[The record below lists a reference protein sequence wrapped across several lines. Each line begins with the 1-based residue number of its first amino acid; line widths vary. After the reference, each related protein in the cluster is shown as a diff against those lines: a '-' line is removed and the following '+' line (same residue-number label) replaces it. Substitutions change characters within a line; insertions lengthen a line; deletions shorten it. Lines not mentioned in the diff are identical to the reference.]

1 MSVIDHGRR
10 LYPGAA
16 WTILVALTLVLAAC
30 QPLGEGEGDGEPET
44 DGASAA
50 ASGDTGDTGDT
61 GRLSIATGGTGGVY
75 FPLGGGHADLIS
87 ENIEGY
93 TATAEETHAS
103 VDNMNLIG
111 SGDSDIAFVL
121 GDTASDAVAGAG
133 EFEGGAID
141 ACAIGILYTNFT
153 QLVASA
159 DSGITSV
166 ADLEGMRV
174 SLGEAGS
181 GTEIIGLRVL
191 EAAGLDPDADIERA
205 QLGVAE
211 TVDALRDGTLDA
223 GFWSGGLPTGAL
235 VDYAST
241 GDMVIVPTAE
251 FAGDLQDEFGAYY
264 LESEIPADTYEGQSE
279 GVPVIGVP
287 NVLVVNTSMDEG
299 LQEQLTALLFEH
311 KDDMVA
317 AHPAAEEFDQ
327 ETAGNVEFMDV
338 CPGAQ
343 TFYGS

>member
-1 MSVIDHGRR
+1 MSGCHRFRWLRVRAVG
-10 LYPGAA
+10 
-16 WTILVALTLVLAAC
+16 TILMATVLALAAC
-30 QPLGEGEGDGEPET
+30 QPLGEGEPE
-44 DGASAA
+44 GSEAA
-50 ASGDTGDTGDT
+50 ASGGEGGT

-75 FPLGGGHADLIS
+75 FPLGGGLADLIT

-93 TATAEETHAS
+93 TATAEETNAS

-121 GDTASDAVAGAG
+121 GDTASDAVAGTG
-133 EFEGGAID
+133 EFEGAAIE
-141 ACAIGILYTNFT
+141 ACALGILYTNFT

-159 DSGITSV
+159 ESGITSV
-166 ADLEGMRV
+166 ADLAGKRV
-174 SLGEAGS
+174 SMGEAGS
-181 GTEIIGLRVL
+181 GTEIIGIRVL
-191 EAAGLDPDADIERA
+191 EAVGLDPDADIERA
-205 QLGVAE
+205 QLGIAE

-241 GDMVIVPTAE
+241 GDMVLVPTGE
-251 FAGDLQDEFGAYY
+251 FAADLQGAYGEYY
-264 LESEIPADTYEGQSE
+264 LESEIPAEIYEGQDEVVS
-279 GVPVIGVP
+279 VVGVP

-299 LQEQLTALLFEH
+299 LQEQLTALIFEH
-311 KDDMVA
+311 KDDLVA
-317 AHPAAEEFDQ
+317 VHPAAEELDQ
-327 ETAGNVEFMDV
+327 ETADDVAFMDV

>member
-1 MSVIDHGRR
+1 VAV
-10 LYPGAA
+10 LLA
-16 WTILVALTLVLAAC
+16 LVAC
-30 QPLGEGEGDGEPET
+30 QPLGEGDSSQPAGSGG
-44 DGASAA
+44 GAA
-50 ASGDTGDTGDT
+50 T

-75 FPLGGGHADLIS
+75 FPLGGGLADLIS
-87 ENIEGY
+87 ENIDGY
-93 TATAEETHAS
+93 TATAEETNAS

-111 SGDSDIAFVL
+111 SGESDIAFVL
-121 GDTASDAVAGAG
+121 GDTAADAVGGMG

-141 ACAIGILYTNFT
+141 ACTLGVLYTNFT

-166 ADLEGMRV
+166 ADLEGQRV

-181 GTEIIGLRVL
+181 GTEIIGLRIL
-191 EAAGLDPDADIERA
+191 EAAGIDPDSGIERA

-211 TVDALRDGTLDA
+211 TVDALRDGTIDA

-241 GDMVIVPTAE
+241 GDMVLIPTAE
-251 FAGDLQDEFGAYY
+251 FAADLQGSYGEYY

-279 GVPVIGVP
+279 ALAVVGVP

-299 LQEQLTALLFEH
+299 LQEQLTTLLFEH
-311 KDDMVA
+311 KDDLVA
-317 AHPAAEEFDQ
+317 VHPAAEELDQ
-327 ETAGNVEFMDV
+327 ETAGDVAFMDV

-343 TFYGS
+343 AVYGG

>member
-10 LYPGAA
+10 LYPAVA
-16 WTILVALTLVLAAC
+16 WPIVVALALVLAAC
-30 QPLGEGEGDGEPET
+30 QPLGEGEGDGEPAS

-50 ASGDTGDTGDT
+50 ASGGDTGDT

-75 FPLGGGHADLIS
+75 FPLGGGLADLIS

-93 TATAEETHAS
+93 TATAEETNAS

-166 ADLEGMRV
+166 ADLEGKRV
-174 SLGEAGS
+174 SMGEAGS
-181 GTEIIGLRVL
+181 GTEIIGIRVM
-191 EAAGLDPDADIERA
+191 EAAGLDPEADIQRA

-241 GDMVIVPTAE
+241 GDMVLVPTGE
-251 FAGDLQDEFGAYY
+251 FAAGLQDEFGEYY
-264 LESEIPADTYEGQSE
+264 LESEIPADTYEGQAD
-279 GVPVIGVP
+279 PVAVVGVP

-317 AHPAAEEFDQ
+317 VHPAAEELDQ
-327 ETAGNVEFMDV
+327 EIAGEIAFMDV

>member
-1 MSVIDHGRR
+1 MSGSDFRPR
-10 LYPGAA
+10 PRPRSAA
-16 WTILVALTLVLAAC
+16 AFLAIAAMLLAAC
-30 QPLGEGEGDGEPET
+30 QPLGEGDGE
-44 DGASAA
+44 GSAPA
-50 ASGDTGDTGDT
+50 ASGAEGGT

-75 FPLGGGHADLIS
+75 FPLGGGLADLIT

-93 TATAEETHAS
+93 TATAEETNAS

-121 GDTASDAVAGAG
+121 GDTASDAVAGTG
-133 EFEGGAID
+133 DFEGAPIE
-141 ACAIGILYTNFT
+141 ACALGILYTNFT

-241 GDMVIVPTAE
+241 GDMVVVPTGE
-251 FAGDLQDEFGAYY
+251 FAADLQSEFGDYY
-264 LESEIPADTYEGQSE
+264 LESEIPADT
-279 GVPVIGVP
+279 
-287 NVLVVNTSMDEG
+287 
-299 LQEQLTALLFEH
+299 
-311 KDDMVA
+311 
-317 AHPAAEEFDQ
+317 
-327 ETAGNVEFMDV
+327 
-338 CPGAQ
+338 
-343 TFYGS
+343 

>member
-1 MSVIDHGRR
+1 MSGSVRVPR
-10 LYPGAA
+10 GAL
-16 WTILVALTLVLAAC
+16 LVALIVALAAC
-30 QPLGEGEGDGEPET
+30 QPLGEDGP
-44 DGASAA
+44 DGTGAA
-50 ASGDTGDTGDT
+50 GSDDAGAQ
-61 GRLSIATGGTGGVY
+61 RLSIATGGTGGVY
-75 FPLGGGHADLIS
+75 FPLGGGLADLIS
-87 ENIEGY
+87 ENLDGY
-93 TATAEETHAS
+93 SATAEETNAS

-121 GDTASDAVAGAG
+121 GDTAADAVGG
-133 EFEGGAID
+133 TGDFEGGAID
-141 ACAIGILYTNFT
+141 ACAIGVLYTNFT

-159 DSGITSV
+159 DSGIATV
-166 ADLEGMRV
+166 ADPEGQRV

-181 GTEIIGLRVL
+181 GTEIIGLRIL
-191 EAAGLDPDADIERA
+191 EAAGLDPDADIQRA

-251 FAGDLQDEFGAYY
+251 FAADLQSSYGAYY
-264 LESEIPADTYEGQSE
+264 LESEIPAETYEGQADVI
-279 GVPVIGVP
+279 GVVGVP

-299 LQEQLTALLFEH
+299 LQEQLTTLLFDH
-311 KDDMVA
+311 KDDLVA
-317 AHPAAEEFDQ
+317 VHPAAEELDQ
-327 ETAGNVEFMDV
+327 ETAGDVEFMDV

-343 TFYGS
+343 TVYGS

>member
-1 MSVIDHGRR
+1 MSGSDRSRLPRGRAV
-10 LYPGAA
+10 G
-16 WTILVALTLVLAAC
+16 TILLAMAMALAAC
-30 QPLGEGEGDGEPET
+30 QPLGEGEGDGAPEGS
-44 DGASAA
+44 DPA
-50 ASGDTGDTGDT
+50 ASGGGAADT

-75 FPLGGGHADLIS
+75 FPLGGGLADLIS
-87 ENIEGY
+87 ENLEGY
-93 TATAEETHAS
+93 TATAEETNAS

-121 GDTASDAVAGAG
+121 GDTASDAVTGTG
-133 EFEGGAID
+133 DFEGGAIE

-159 DSGITSV
+159 DSGVTSV

-181 GTEIIGLRVL
+181 GTEIIGLRIL

-241 GDMVIVPTAE
+241 GDMVLVPTGE
-251 FAGDLQDEFGAYY
+251 FTADLQGTFGEYY
-264 LESEIPADTYEGQSE
+264 LDSEIPADTYEGQAEAVS
-279 GVPVIGVP
+279 VVGVP

-299 LQEQLTALLFEH
+299 LQEDLTTLVFER
-311 KDDMVA
+311 KDDLVA
-317 AHPAAEEFDQ
+317 VHPAAEELDQ
-327 ETAGNVEFMDV
+327 ETAGDVAFMDV

>member
-1 MSVIDHGRR
+1 MSASDFRPR
-10 LYPGAA
+10 LRPRTAGAFLA
-16 WTILVALTLVLAAC
+16 MAAMLLAAC
-30 QPLGEGEGDGEPET
+30 QPLGEGDGDG
-44 DGASAA
+44 GGSAPA
-50 ASGDTGDTGDT
+50 ASGAEGGT

-75 FPLGGGHADLIS
+75 FPLGGGLADLIT

-93 TATAEETHAS
+93 TATAEETNAS

-133 EFEGGAID
+133 DFEGAPID
-141 ACAIGILYTNFT
+141 ACALGILYTNFT

-211 TVDALRDGTLDA
+211 TVDALRDGTIDA

-241 GDMVIVPTAE
+241 GDMVVVPTGE
-251 FAGDLQDEFGAYY
+251 FAADLQSEFGDYY
-264 LESEIPADTYEGQSE
+264 LESEIPADTYEGQTEAIS
-279 GVPVIGVP
+279 VVGVP
-287 NVLVVNTSMDEG
+287 NVLVVNNAMDEG

-311 KDDMVA
+311 KDDLVA
-317 AHPAAEEFDQ
+317 VHPAAEELDQ
-327 ETAGNVEFMDV
+327 ETAGDVPFMDV

-343 TFYGS
+343 TFYGG

>member
-1 MSVIDHGRR
+1 MSGPDQGFLPRSR
-10 LYPGAA
+10 AAGAFLA
-16 WTILVALTLVLAAC
+16 ATALALSAC
-30 QPLGEGEGDGEPET
+30 QPLGEGDPEVT
-44 DGASAA
+44 AGGSGGGA
-50 ASGDTGDTGDT
+50 DT

-75 FPLGGGHADLIS
+75 FPLGGGLADLITD
-87 ENIEGY
+87 NIAGY
-93 TATAEETHAS
+93 TATAEETNAS

-121 GDTASDAVAGAG
+121 GDTASDAVNGTG
-133 EFEGGAID
+133 DFEGGAID

-181 GTEIIGLRVL
+181 GTEIIGMRVM

-223 GFWSGGLPTGAL
+223 GFWSGGLPSGAL

-241 GDMVIVPTAE
+241 GDMVLVPTGE
-251 FAGDLQDEFGAYY
+251 FAADLQDEFGAYY
-264 LESEIPADTYEGQSE
+264 LDSEIPADIYEGQGDAVS
-279 GVPVIGVP
+279 VVGVP

-299 LQEQLTALLFEH
+299 LQEQLTALLFEQ
-311 KDDMVA
+311 KDALVA
-317 AHPAAEEFDQ
+317 VHPAAEELDQ
-327 ETAGNVEFMDV
+327 ETADEVEFMDV

-343 TFYGS
+343 TFFGS

>member
-1 MSVIDHGRR
+1 MSGAKSQFHRR
-10 LYPGAA
+10 FRAA
-16 WTILVALTLVLAAC
+16 GILVVAILALAAC
-30 QPLGEGEGDGEPET
+30 EPLGEGDESEPADTGGGDGT
-44 DGASAA
+44 S
-50 ASGDTGDTGDT
+50 
-61 GRLSIATGGTGGVY
+61 RLSIATGGTGGVY
-75 FPLGGGHADLIS
+75 FPLGGGLADLIS
-87 ENIEGY
+87 ENLEGY
-93 TATAEETHAS
+93 TATAEETNAS

-111 SGDSDIAFVL
+111 SGESDIAFVL
-121 GDTASDAVAGAG
+121 GDTAADAVAGTG

-141 ACAIGILYTNFT
+141 ACTLGVLYTNFT

-181 GTEIIGLRVL
+181 GTEVIGLRVL
-191 EAAGLDPDADIERA
+191 EAAGIDPDEGIERS
-205 QLGVAE
+205 QLGIAE

-241 GDMVIVPTAE
+241 GDMVLVPTGE
-251 FAGDLQDEFGAYY
+251 FTADLQEAYGPYY
-264 LESEIPADTYEGQSE
+264 LESEIPADIYEGQAEAVS
-279 GVPVIGVP
+279 VIGVP

-311 KDDMVA
+311 KDELVA
-317 AHPAAEEFDQ
+317 VHPAAEELDQ
-327 ETAGNVEFMDV
+327 ETADDVEYMDV

-343 TFYGS
+343 AFYGS

>member
-1 MSVIDHGRR
+1 MSGPKSPPNGRYR
-10 LYPGAA
+10 AA
-16 WTILVALTLVLAAC
+16 GTLVTALLVLAAC
-30 QPLGEGEGDGEPET
+30 QPLGEGDESAPAGSDGGEG
-44 DGASAA
+44 
-50 ASGDTGDTGDT
+50 T

-75 FPLGGGHADLIS
+75 FPLGGGLADLIS

-93 TATAEETHAS
+93 TATAEETNAS

-111 SGDSDIAFVL
+111 SGESDIAFVL
-121 GDTASDAVAGAG
+121 GDTASDAAAGAG

-141 ACAIGILYTNFT
+141 ACALGILYTNFT

-166 ADLEGMRV
+166 ADLEGQRV

-205 QLGVAE
+205 QLGIAE

-241 GDMVIVPTAE
+241 GDMVLVPTAE
-251 FAGDLQDEFGAYY
+251 FAGDLQEAYGAYY
-264 LESEIPADTYEGQSE
+264 LESEIPADTYEGQADA
-279 GVPVIGVP
+279 VPVVGVP

-299 LQEQLTALLFEH
+299 LQEQLTALLFEQ
-311 KDDMVA
+311 KDALVA
-317 AHPAAEEFDQ
+317 VHPAATELDQ
-327 ETAGNVEFMDV
+327 ETAGSVEFMDV

>member
-1 MSVIDHGRR
+1 MSGSELGLRPR
-10 LYPGAA
+10 SRAAGALL
-16 WTILVALTLVLAAC
+16 LVTALALAAC
-30 QPLGEGEGDGEPET
+30 EPLGEGDGDGSEPAT
-44 DGASAA
+44 
-50 ASGDTGDTGDT
+50 SGGGGT

-75 FPLGGGHADLIS
+75 FPLGGGLADLIS

-93 TATAEETHAS
+93 TATAEETNAS

-121 GDTASDAVAGAG
+121 GDTASDAVNGTG

-141 ACAIGILYTNFT
+141 ACTIGALYTNYT

-159 DSGITSV
+159 DSGIATV

-181 GTEIIGLRVL
+181 GTEIIGLRIL
-191 EAAGLDPDADIERA
+191 EAAGLDPDADIERS

-211 TVDALRDGTLDA
+211 TVDALRDGTIDA

-241 GDMVIVPTAE
+241 GDMVLVPTAE
-251 FAGDLQDEFGAYY
+251 FAGPLQEEFGDYY
-264 LESEIPADTYEGQSE
+264 FESEIPADTYEGQAE
-279 GVPVIGVP
+279 AVQVVGVP
-287 NVLVVNTSMDEG
+287 NVLVVNTSMDEA

-311 KDDMVA
+311 KDDLVA
-317 AHPAAEEFDQ
+317 VHPAAEELDE
-327 ETAGNVEFMDV
+327 ETAGDVTYMDV
-338 CPGAQ
+338 CPGAEA
-343 TFYGS
+343 FYGS

>member
-1 MSVIDHGRR
+1 MSGSN
-10 LYPGAA
+10 PGSRPVMRPVGVL
-16 WTILVALTLVLAAC
+16 LVSAVLALAAC
-30 QPLGEGEGDGEPET
+30 QPLGDGDDGGGSGAAGT
-44 DGASAA
+44 DDG
-50 ASGDTGDTGDT
+50 GGT

-75 FPLGGGHADLIS
+75 FPLGGGLADLIS
-87 ENIEGY
+87 ENLEGY
-93 TATAEETHAS
+93 TATAEETNAS

-111 SGDSDIAFVL
+111 SGESDIAFVL
-121 GDTASDAVAGAG
+121 GDTASDAVNGTG
-133 EFEGGAID
+133 PFEGGAIE
-141 ACAIGILYTNFT
+141 ACTLGVLYTNFT

-166 ADLEGMRV
+166 ADLEGKRV

-181 GTEIIGLRVL
+181 GTEVIGIRVL
-191 EAAGLDPDADIERA
+191 EAAGIDPDEGIERS

-211 TVDALRDGTLDA
+211 TVDALRDGTIDA

-241 GDMVIVPTAE
+241 GDMVLIPTAE
-251 FAGDLQDEFGAYY
+251 FTADLQDEFGPYY
-264 LESEIPADTYEGQSE
+264 LDSEIPADTYEGQTEAVS
-279 GVPVIGVP
+279 VIGVP
-287 NVLVVNTSMDEG
+287 NVLVVSTNMDEG

-311 KDDMVA
+311 KDDLVA
-317 AHPAAEEFDQ
+317 VHPAANELDQ
-327 ETAGNVEFMDV
+327 ETADDVEFMDV

>member
-1 MSVIDHGRR
+1 MSAWDLLPLSRGRAR
-10 LYPGAA
+10 AA
-16 WTILVALTLVLAAC
+16 GTVLVSAVLVLSAC
-30 QPLGEGEGDGEPET
+30 QPLGEGDE
-44 DGASAA
+44 SAA
-50 ASGDTGDTGDT
+50 ASEPAASGATGDGGDAQ
-61 GRLSIATGGTGGVY
+61 RLSIATGGTGGVY
-75 FPLGGGHADLIS
+75 FPLGGGLAELIT

-93 TATAEETHAS
+93 TATAEETNAS

-111 SGDSDIAFVL
+111 SGQSDIAFVL
-121 GDTASDAVAGAG
+121 GDTASDAAAGTG

-159 DSGITSV
+159 DSGITTV
-166 ADLEGMRV
+166 ADLEGKRV
-174 SLGEAGS
+174 SVGEAGS
-181 GTEIIGLRVL
+181 GTETIGLRVL
-191 EAAGLDPDADIERA
+191 EAAGIDPDEGIERA

-251 FAGDLQDEFGAYY
+251 YAPDLQEQYGDYY
-264 LESEIPADTYEGQSE
+264 LESEIPADTYENQAE
-279 GVPVIGVP
+279 AVQVIGVP
-287 NVLVVNTSMDEG
+287 NVLVVSTNMDEG

-311 KDDMVA
+311 KDDLVA
-317 AHPAAEEFDQ
+317 VHPAAEELDQ
-327 ETAGNVEFMDV
+327 ETAGDVPFMDV

>member
-1 MSVIDHGRR
+1 MSAWDLRPR
-10 LYPGAA
+10 LRARAA
-16 WTILVALTLVLAAC
+16 GTLLVSAVLVLSAC
-30 QPLGEGEGDGEPET
+30 QPLGEGDESA
-44 DGASAA
+44 GASEPA
-50 ASGDTGDTGDT
+50 ASGGGTGDAQ
-61 GRLSIATGGTGGVY
+61 RLSIATGGTGGVY
-75 FPLGGGHADLIS
+75 FPLGGGLADLITN
-87 ENIEGY
+87 NIEGY
-93 TATAEETHAS
+93 TATAEETNAS

-111 SGDSDIAFVL
+111 SGQSDIAFVL
-121 GDTASDAVAGAG
+121 GDTASDAAAGTG

-166 ADLEGMRV
+166 ADLEGKRV
-174 SLGEAGS
+174 SVGEAGS
-181 GTEIIGLRVL
+181 GTETIGLRVL
-191 EAAGLDPDADIERA
+191 EAAGIDPDAGIQRA

-251 FAGDLQDEFGAYY
+251 YAADLQEAYGDYY

-279 GVPVIGVP
+279 AVQVIGVP

-311 KDDMVA
+311 KDDLVA
-317 AHPAAEEFDQ
+317 VHPAAGELDQ
-327 ETAGNVEFMDV
+327 ETAGDVPFMDV

-343 TFYGS
+343 AFYGS

>member
-1 MSVIDHGRR
+1 MSGSEFPSRPFRSRVR
-10 LYPGAA
+10 AA
-16 WTILVALTLVLAAC
+16 ATLVAVLLALVAC
-30 QPLGEGEGDGEPET
+30 QPLGEGDGSQPAGSGGDAG
-44 DGASAA
+44 
-50 ASGDTGDTGDT
+50 T

-75 FPLGGGHADLIS
+75 FPLGGGLADLIS
-87 ENIEGY
+87 ENIDGY
-93 TATAEETHAS
+93 TATAEETNAS

-111 SGDSDIAFVL
+111 SGESDIAFVL
-121 GDTASDAVAGAG
+121 GDTAADAVGGTG

-141 ACAIGILYTNFT
+141 ACTLGVLYTNFT

-166 ADLEGMRV
+166 ADLEGQRV

-181 GTEIIGLRVL
+181 GTEIIGLRIL
-191 EAAGLDPDADIERA
+191 EAAGIDPDSGIERA

-211 TVDALRDGTLDA
+211 TVDALRDGTIDA

-241 GDMVIVPTAE
+241 GDMVLIPTAE
-251 FAGDLQDEFGAYY
+251 FAADLQGSYGEYY

-279 GVPVIGVP
+279 ALAVVGVP

-299 LQEQLTALLFEH
+299 LQEQLTTLLFEH
-311 KDDMVA
+311 KDELVA
-317 AHPAAEEFDQ
+317 VHPAAEELDQ
-327 ETAGNVEFMDV
+327 QTAGDVAFMDV

-343 TFYGS
+343 ALYGG

>member
-1 MSVIDHGRR
+1 MAGSDRYRWVRGRAVV
-10 LYPGAA
+10 PVVVAA
-16 WTILVALTLVLAAC
+16 VLALAAC
-30 QPLGEGEGDGEPET
+30 QPLGDGDGEPE
-44 DGASAA
+44 GSQPS
-50 ASGDTGDTGDT
+50 ASGGNGGT

-75 FPLGGGHADLIS
+75 FPLGGGLADLIS
-87 ENIEGY
+87 ENVEGY
-93 TATAEETHAS
+93 SATAEETNAS

-121 GDTASDAVAGAG
+121 GDTASDAVSGAG
-133 EFEGGAID
+133 DFEAGAID
-141 ACAIGILYTNFT
+141 ACALGILYTNFT
-153 QLVASA
+153 QLVASSE
-159 DSGITSV
+159 SGVAAV
-166 ADLEGMRV
+166 ADLAGKRV

-181 GTEIIGLRVL
+181 GTEIIGLRIL

-241 GDMVIVPTAE
+241 GDMVLVPTGE
-251 FAGDLQDEFGAYY
+251 FVTDLQGTYGEYY
-264 LESEIPADTYEGQSE
+264 LDSEIPAEIYEGQSE
-279 GVPVIGVP
+279 AIPVVGVP

-311 KDDMVA
+311 KDDLVA
-317 AHPAAEEFDQ
+317 VHPAAEELDQ
-327 ETAGNVEFMDV
+327 ETAGDVAFMDV

>member
-1 MSVIDHGRR
+1 VAV
-10 LYPGAA
+10 LLA
-16 WTILVALTLVLAAC
+16 LVAC
-30 QPLGEGEGDGEPET
+30 QPLGEGDSSQPAGSGG
-44 DGASAA
+44 GAA
-50 ASGDTGDTGDT
+50 T

-75 FPLGGGHADLIS
+75 FPLGGGLADLIS
-87 ENIEGY
+87 ENIDGY
-93 TATAEETHAS
+93 TATAEETNAS

-111 SGDSDIAFVL
+111 SGESDIAFVL
-121 GDTASDAVAGAG
+121 GDTAADAVGEMG

-141 ACAIGILYTNFT
+141 ACTLGVLYTNFT

-166 ADLEGMRV
+166 ADLEGQRV

-181 GTEIIGLRVL
+181 GTEIIGLRIL
-191 EAAGLDPDADIERA
+191 EAAGIDPDSGIERA

-211 TVDALRDGTLDA
+211 TVDALRDGTIDA

-241 GDMVIVPTAE
+241 GDMVLIPTAE
-251 FAGDLQDEFGAYY
+251 FAADLQGSYGEYY

-279 GVPVIGVP
+279 ALAVVGVP

-299 LQEQLTALLFEH
+299 LQEQLTTLLFEH
-311 KDDMVA
+311 KDDLVA
-317 AHPAAEEFDQ
+317 VHPAAEELDQ
-327 ETAGNVEFMDV
+327 ETAGDVAFMDV

-343 TFYGS
+343 AVYGG

>member
-1 MSVIDHGRR
+1 MSGSDLAPRPR
-10 LYPGAA
+10 QRAAGALLVSA
-16 WTILVALTLVLAAC
+16 ILALAAC
-30 QPLGEGEGDGEPET
+30 QPLGEGDGSPGADGDG
-44 DGASAA
+44 G
-50 ASGDTGDTGDT
+50 T

-75 FPLGGGHADLIS
+75 FPLGGGLATLID

-93 TATAEETHAS
+93 TATAEETNAS

-111 SGDSDIAFVL
+111 SGESDIAFVL
-121 GDTASDAVAGAG
+121 GDTAADAVAGTG
-133 EFEGGAID
+133 DFEGGAID
-141 ACAIGILYTNFT
+141 ACTLGILYTNYT

-166 ADLEGMRV
+166 ADLEGQRV

-181 GTEIIGLRVL
+181 GTEIIGLRIL
-191 EAAGLDPDADIERA
+191 EAAGIDPDAGIDRS
-205 QLGVAE
+205 QLGIAE
-211 TVDALRDGTLDA
+211 TVDALRDGTIDA
-223 GFWSGGLPTGAL
+223 GFWSGGLPTAAL

-241 GDMVIVPTAE
+241 GDMVVVPTSE
-251 FAGDLQDEFGAYY
+251 YVGDLQDAYGPYY
-264 LESEIPADTYEGQSE
+264 LDSEIPADTYEGQTEAIS
-279 GVPVIGVP
+279 VIGVP
-287 NVLVVNTSMDEG
+287 NVLVVSTSMDEG

-311 KDDMVA
+311 KDDLVA
-317 AHPAAEEFDQ
+317 VHDAAAELDQ

>member
-1 MSVIDHGRR
+1 MSGSDLRPR
-10 LYPGAA
+10 LRIRAA
-16 WTILVALTLVLAAC
+16 GTFLIASVLALAAC
-30 QPLGEGEGDGEPET
+30 QPLDEGDDAP
-44 DGASAA
+44 DGSAPD
-50 ASGDTGDTGDT
+50 ASGGGTST

-75 FPLGGGHADLIS
+75 FPLGGGLADLIS

-93 TATAEETHAS
+93 SATAEETNAS

-121 GDTASDAVAGAG
+121 GDTASDAVAGTG

-141 ACAIGILYTNFT
+141 ACTLGVLYTNFT

-159 DSGITSV
+159 DSGIAAV
-166 ADLEGMRV
+166 ADLQGMRV

-181 GTEIIGLRVL
+181 GTEIIGLRIL

-241 GDMVIVPTAE
+241 GDMVLVPTAE
-251 FAGDLQDEFGAYY
+251 FAGDLQGTYGEYY
-264 LESEIPADTYEGQSE
+264 LESEIPAETYEGQADAIA
-279 GVPVIGVP
+279 VVGVP

-311 KDDMVA
+311 RDDLIAV
-317 AHPAAEEFDQ
+317 HPAAEELDQ
-327 ETAGNVEFMDV
+327 ETADEVPFMDV

>member
-1 MSVIDHGRR
+1 MAMV
-10 LYPGAA
+10 
-16 WTILVALTLVLAAC
+16 VALAAC
-30 QPLGEGEGDGEPET
+30 QPLGEGEPAGSEPGASGGGDG
-44 DGASAA
+44 G
-50 ASGDTGDTGDT
+50 T

-75 FPLGGGHADLIS
+75 FPLGGGLADLIS
-87 ENIEGY
+87 ENLEGY
-93 TATAEETHAS
+93 TATAEETNAS

-121 GDTASDAVAGAG
+121 GDTASDAVGGTG
-133 EFEGGAID
+133 EFEGSAID

-159 DSGITSV
+159 ESGITTV
-166 ADLEGMRV
+166 ADLEGKRV

-181 GTEIIGLRVL
+181 GTEVIGLRVL
-191 EAAGLDPDADIERA
+191 EAAGLAPDSAIERA

-241 GDMVIVPTAE
+241 GDMVLVPTGE
-251 FAGDLQDEFGAYY
+251 FTADLQGTYGEYY
-264 LESEIPADTYEGQSE
+264 LESEIPAETYEGQ
-279 GVPVIGVP
+279 VAAVAVVGVP

-299 LQEQLTALLFEH
+299 LQEQLAALVFDH
-311 KDDMVA
+311 KDDLVA
-317 AHPAAEEFDQ
+317 VHPAAEELDQ
-327 ETAGNVEFMDV
+327 ETAGDVSFMDV

>member
-1 MSVIDHGRR
+1 MSGLHHALRPRGRA
-10 LYPGAA
+10 LGGALMVM
-16 WTILVALTLVLAAC
+16 ILALAAC
-30 QPLGEGEGDGEPET
+30 QPLGEGEPEGSNSATSGGDG
-44 DGASAA
+44 G
-50 ASGDTGDTGDT
+50 T

-75 FPLGGGHADLIS
+75 FPLGGGLADLIS
-87 ENIEGY
+87 ENLEGY
-93 TATAEETHAS
+93 TASAEETNAS

-111 SGDSDIAFVL
+111 AGDSDIAFVL

-133 EFEGGAID
+133 EFEGGAIE

-159 DSGITSV
+159 ESGITSV
-166 ADLEGMRV
+166 ADLEGKRV

-181 GTEIIGLRVL
+181 GTEVIGLRVL
-191 EAAGLDPDADIERA
+191 EGAGLDPDADIERA
-205 QLGVAE
+205 QLGIAE

-241 GDMVIVPTAE
+241 GDMVLIPTAE
-251 FAGDLQDEFGAYY
+251 FAADLQGTYGEYY
-264 LESEIPADTYEGQSE
+264 FESEIPADTYEGQSE
-279 GVPVIGVP
+279 AVGVLGVP

-311 KDDMVA
+311 KDDLVA
-317 AHPAAEEFDQ
+317 VHPAAEELDQ
-327 ETAGNVEFMDV
+327 ETAGDVAFMDV

>member
-1 MSVIDHGRR
+1 MAGSDRYRWVRGRAVV
-10 LYPGAA
+10 PVVVAA
-16 WTILVALTLVLAAC
+16 VLALAAC
-30 QPLGEGEGDGEPET
+30 QPLGEGDGEPE
-44 DGASAA
+44 GSQPS
-50 ASGDTGDTGDT
+50 ASGGNGGT
-61 GRLSIATGGTGGVY
+61 GRLSIVTGGTGGVY
-75 FPLGGGHADLIS
+75 FPLGGGLADLIS
-87 ENIEGY
+87 ENVEGY
-93 TATAEETHAS
+93 SATAEETNAS

-121 GDTASDAVAGAG
+121 GDTASDAVSGAG
-133 EFEGGAID
+133 DFEAGAID
-141 ACAIGILYTNFT
+141 ACALGILYTNFT
-153 QLVASA
+153 QLVASSE
-159 DSGITSV
+159 SGVAAV
-166 ADLEGMRV
+166 ADLAGKRV

-181 GTEIIGLRVL
+181 GTEIIGLRIL

-241 GDMVIVPTAE
+241 GDMVLVPTGE
-251 FAGDLQDEFGAYY
+251 FVTDLQGTYGEYY
-264 LESEIPADTYEGQSE
+264 LDSEIPAEIYEGQAE
-279 GVPVIGVP
+279 AIPVVGVP

-299 LQEQLTALLFEH
+299 LQEQLTALLFEQ
-311 KDDMVA
+311 KDALVA
-317 AHPAAEEFDQ
+317 VHPAAEELDQ
-327 ETAGNVEFMDV
+327 ETAGNVAFMDV

>member
-1 MSVIDHGRR
+1 MSGSHLGSGPRR
-10 LYPGAA
+10 RATRAFLLSA
-16 WTILVALTLVLAAC
+16 TLVLAAC
-30 QPLGEGEGDGEPET
+30 QPLGEGDGDDASAPAGS
-44 DGASAA
+44 DAGGAS
-50 ASGDTGDTGDT
+50 
-61 GRLSIATGGTGGVY
+61 RLSVATGGTGGVY
-75 FPLGGGHADLIS
+75 FPLGGGLADLIT
-87 ENIEGY
+87 ENIDGY
-93 TATAEETHAS
+93 TATAEETNAS

-121 GDTASDAVAGAG
+121 GDTAADAVNGTG
-133 EFEGGAID
+133 PFEGGAIE
-141 ACAIGILYTNFT
+141 ACTLGILYTNFT

-166 ADLEGMRV
+166 ADLDGKRV

-191 EAAGLDPDADIERA
+191 EAAGIDPDADIERG
-205 QLGVAE
+205 QLGIAE
-211 TVDALRDGTLDA
+211 TVDALRDGTIDA

-241 GDMVIVPTAE
+241 GDMVIVPTGE
-251 FAGDLQDEFGAYY
+251 FAAGLADEFGAFY

-279 GVPVIGVP
+279 AISVVGVP
-287 NVLVVNTSMDEG
+287 NVLVVSTSMDEG

-311 KDDMVA
+311 KDDLVA
-317 AHPAAEEFDQ
+317 VHGAAAELDQ
-327 ETAGNVEFMDV
+327 ETADDVEFMDV

-343 TFYGS
+343 AFYGS